1 MLARI
6 SAIIALVFIAVASW
20 ALLRP
25 VTLPATHAPL
35 QQDENWQLPERPK
48 IDIDELILSINENK
62 LWGTIGQAAAS
73 ADEKP
78 LTPPNWRISGAFG
91 VGKERY
97 VMLTVDG
104 EPIKQLK
111 TGDKLPGG
119 ATLYRIATDR
129 VCILLNGKKRFLG
142 IYKE

>member
-6 SAIIALVFIAVASW
+6 SAIIVLAFTAVAGW

-25 VTLPATHAPL
+25 VTLPAAHAPRL
-35 QQDENWQLPERPK
+35 QDENWQLPQRQK
-48 IDIDELILSINENK
+48 IDIDSLILAIDDNK
-62 LWGTIGQAAAS
+62 LWGTVGQPPAPAN
-73 ADEKP
+73 EKP
-78 LTPPNWRISGAFG
+78 LTPPNWRISGVFG
-91 VGKERY
+91 VGNDGY
-97 VMLTVDG
+97 LMLAVDG

-119 ATLYRIATDR
+119 ATLYSIATDR
-129 VCILLNGKKRFLG
+129 ICILLNGKKRILG